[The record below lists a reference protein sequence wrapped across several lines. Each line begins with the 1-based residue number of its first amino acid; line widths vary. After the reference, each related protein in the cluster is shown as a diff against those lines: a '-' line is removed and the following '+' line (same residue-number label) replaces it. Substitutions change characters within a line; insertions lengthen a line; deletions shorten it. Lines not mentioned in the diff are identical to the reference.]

1 MPQSACEFWN
11 GSRKGEKVTTVHNT
25 SQSCDI
31 APNSVLL
38 SLQSEKRLQMPEKYV
53 SIVELLKHKKLLI
66 KGKPRSKSGF
76 LRLLRQSHKF
86 NILMVRF
93 PGKNNGRAVAA
104 ITQED
109 ADQLIK
115 AMTEPQVVSQDQDK
129 ES

>member
-1 MPQSACEFWN
+1 
-11 GSRKGEKVTTVHNT
+11 
-25 SQSCDI
+25 
-31 APNSVLL
+31 
-38 SLQSEKRLQMPEKYV
+38 MPEKYV

-104 ITQED
+104 ITRED
-109 ADQLIK
+109 ADKLIE
-115 AMTEPQVVSQDQDK
+115 AMTNPQVVSAEK
-129 ES
+129 N

>member
-1 MPQSACEFWN
+1 
-11 GSRKGEKVTTVHNT
+11 
-25 SQSCDI
+25 
-31 APNSVLL
+31 
-38 SLQSEKRLQMPEKYV
+38 MPEKYV